1 MNSVDVRKISTTLHF
16 HLYSAHFYF
25 QKTIFPAHSNPKRS
39 KRWSVVSKQCCIE
52 NYSTALTASSNY
64 NAFPILLSDCLFE
77 LVLPITFCHDSSAAE
92 LVSLK
97 RCTFNHT
104 WLNTSP
110 AVQRCNFS
118 CRVASLWSSMSSL
131 TSMKKFCLMTFH
143 ILPYPWPSYRLL
155 CDDSCRDLDLS
166 LSHRGTVQ
174 GSVPSPTQWHKERDR
189 FPIGACD
196 LTQTQSAVP
205 LLFQFFFSGCAVNMT
220 SLCFRFVGRTSI
232 IKPKPKSSDGSTSA
246 RLMHRE
252 RKRTSIC
259 HHGLVAVDSPPCLPR
274 SIESPAPVH
283 D

>member
-1 MNSVDVRKISTTLHF
+1 MEVQQLEGNLREPCHKKIHQGKDPSQSLLRAQLGKNTESGSTLTISVRDVSDILIILGSAQSTGIPWNPSTTACTKVRLSGSSPVVFSVVIHFNHLSMRFAGGKTRYRQIPGTHLMNSVDVRKISTTLHF

-110 AVQRCNFS
+110 AVQDATFRVVSPHCGPRC
-118 CRVASLWSSMSSL
+118 
-131 TSMKKFCLMTFH
+131 
-143 ILPYPWPSYRLL
+143 
-155 CDDSCRDLDLS
+155 
-166 LSHRGTVQ
+166 
-174 GSVPSPTQWHKERDR
+174 
-189 FPIGACD
+189 
-196 LTQTQSAVP
+196 P
-205 LLFQFFFSGCAVNMT
+205 L
-220 SLCFRFVGRTSI
+220 
-232 IKPKPKSSDGSTSA
+232 
-246 RLMHRE
+246 
-252 RKRTSIC
+252 
-259 HHGLVAVDSPPCLPR
+259 
-274 SIESPAPVH
+274 
-283 D
+283 